1 MAYLNSGR
9 VIVIAFPSDAVPTE
23 SHDDFANYVRAEVK
37 NNQSLSSIAV
47 TAYPVRYNEFA
58 GVQCADA
65 SQAEIAA
72 EIYAESLAT
81 YTAALEAPAE

>member
-9 VIVIAFPSDAVPTE
+9 VIVIAFPSDAVPAE
-23 SHDDFANYVRAEVK
+23 NHSDFANYVCAEVK

-58 GVQCADA
+58 GVQCTDA
-65 SQAEIAA
+65 SQAEIA
-72 EIYAESLAT
+72 EGIYTESLAT